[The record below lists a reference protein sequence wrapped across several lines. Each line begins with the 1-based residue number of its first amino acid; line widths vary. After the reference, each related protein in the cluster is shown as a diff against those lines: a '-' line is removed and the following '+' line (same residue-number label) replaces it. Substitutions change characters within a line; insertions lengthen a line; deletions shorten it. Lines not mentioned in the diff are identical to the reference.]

1 MKFAHTVFDIYEQ
14 RDRRTDGHTDTLIS
28 ILHTPPAGDV
38 ISEVKGN
45 YLRLWV
51 ELLSVIA
58 YG

>member
-45 YLRLWV
+45 YLRL
-51 ELLSVIA
+51 
-58 YG
+58 